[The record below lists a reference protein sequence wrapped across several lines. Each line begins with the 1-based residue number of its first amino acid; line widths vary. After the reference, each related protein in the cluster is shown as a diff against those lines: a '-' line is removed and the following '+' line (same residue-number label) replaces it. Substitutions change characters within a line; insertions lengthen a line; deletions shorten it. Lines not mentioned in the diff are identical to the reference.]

1 MGPSPAPPGEVLS
14 QDDAFALGTQTLMRA
29 GLVPSTTDIV
39 DEPGGWYIQASPQID
54 GKPVDGLQ
62 WTISIGPGRTVT
74 AASGYLAVEDR

>member
-29 GLVPSTTDIV
+29 GLGPSTTDIV